1 MSAAGRGDR
10 IRMDGRV
17 AVVTGAGSE
26 AGIGFACARLLGQR
40 GAAVAIC
47 ATTDRIQRR
56 ADELRGVGIDAAGF
70 VADLTVDAAARRLV
84 EEVLERFGRIDALVN
99 NAGMVQ
105 TGVDQPERLFLEM
118 SATEWDRHLALNLTT
133 AANVTRAVAAHMTAR
148 RSGRIV
154 NVSSVTGPH
163 VSFEQQT
170 AYGAAKAGMDGL
182 MRGLAIE
189 LGPHG
194 IGVNS
199 VAPGWIA
206 TGSSSPAELE
216 AGRRTPAGRPG
227 TPYEVA
233 EAVAFLASDAASYI
247 TGRSLVVDGGNIIQ
261 ELREPTA

>member
-1 MSAAGRGDR
+1 MSATGGDR

-17 AVVTGAGSE
+17 ALVTGAGSE
-26 AGIGFACARLLGQR
+26 TGIGFACARLLGMR
-40 GAAVAIC
+40 GAAVAVC
-47 ATTDRIQRR
+47 ATTDRIGRR
-56 ADELRGVGIDAAGF
+56 ADDLRGLGIDAAGF
-70 VADLTVDAAARRLV
+70 VADLTDDVAARRLV
-84 EEVLERFGRIDALVN
+84 DAVLERFGRIDALVN

-105 TGVDQPERLFLEM
+105 TGIDQPERMFLDM
-118 SATEWDRHLALNLTT
+118 SAAEWDRHLALNLTT
-133 AANVTRAVAAHMTAR
+133 AANVTRVVARHMAAR

-154 NVSSVTGPH
+154 NVSSVTGPY

-206 TGSSSPAELE
+206 TASSSPAELE
-216 AGRRTPAGRPG
+216 AGNRTPVGRPG
-227 TPYEVA
+227 TPDEVA
-233 EAVAFLASDAASYI
+233 EAAAFLASDAASYV
-247 TGRSLVVDGGNIIQ
+247 TGRSLVVDGGNTIQ
-261 ELREPTA
+261 ERRD